1 MPWEETEDYIRS
13 GHRDPDDFV
22 RLRTITI
29 DVGKGIKAVGGPLK
43 SDPGGPFV
51 IQTFLFAKAKGWTM
65 SKAKAWFQAHKEEME
80 EQIGVVT
87 PPAPS
92 KTVTP
97 IPDRCY
103 CRNCGYVLENPTE
116 HCVDLSCPECG
127 AEHMYRHKS
136 PTEDLYE
143 SIHADFVKV
152 LSDFIRI
159 FGDVVG
165 RQKFDDMVVSYGLNV
180 EKPYSNQAQ
189 LKECWG
195 SVCEAY
201 NWAKP
206 LIRYLKE
213 DAEAKYWKVRA
224 LTANVSM
231 SASRADYRDLTEL
244 ERSARTLTWR
254 PLNLNHD
261 PSKFLPFPENR
272 VDWAEYEDSAVECII
287 RIHNSQVEV
296 QRAIE
301 NGDIVNPSIEG
312 EPRGG
317 YRTKD
322 GRKVPKW
329 YNFTALALL
338 EKGVTLPGVPATYG
352 FEPLVFNESLGR
364 SLAESLSV
372 ERDTEEEP
380 EMSQDEKGIK
390 EYNKAAKD
398 APWELNRADYSIE
411 QLKHASAVVTGD
423 GETKADCRLPHHL
436 PGDGKTHGGTLVWRG
451 VVAAAAVLRG
461 GRGGVRLG
469 SEDRA
474 KAMRHIA
481 AHYGEFDETAPW
493 KEEDINEIAEAMYEM
508 DICGQ
513 CKFFTDLSDTTVTKS
528 AVTGAESDT
537 EVSIS
542 QGSIGPGVG
551 RCSITEKLVRKNDSA
566 CTDARPRDQATDLDR
581 TKETIGEI
589 VLKDKIR
596 ELEETN
602 LRVEQAKNREIEDH
616 VKTKIRLTEAVD
628 QIERVSQ
635 DLAVERNRNVRLKES
650 TRELTEKL
658 EIASNKIPELEV
670 RLEKS
675 EGDIIFYKEANKS
688 LEDKFAVQKK
698 DLADAKEEL
707 TRTLTNMNDESTK
720 RATAVQESINAEQEK
735 GRLSKE
741 VAELTERISALT
753 REVSDTAQ
761 IRAESAKRNLSDQ
774 KLIKELR
781 EKDEEKTKTI
791 RELKRRITRTPK
803 EIIIE

>member
-29 DVGKGIKAVGGPLK
+29 DEDQGIKAVGGPLK

-65 SKAKAWFQAHKEEME
+65 SKAKAWFQAHREEMD

-87 PPAPS
+87 PPAPD
-92 KTVTP
+92 KWTTEP
-97 IPDRCY
+97 PERCY
-103 CRNCGYVLENPTE
+103 CRKCGYVLENPSE
-116 HCVDLSCPECG
+116 HCVDISCPECG

-136 PTEDLYE
+136 PTEDLSE
-143 SIHADFVKV
+143 AVHADFVKV

-159 FGDVVG
+159 FGDVEG
-165 RQKFDDMVVSYGLNV
+165 RRKFDEMVVSYGLDI

-195 SVCEAY
+195 EVCEAY

-206 LIRYLKE
+206 LIKYLRE
-213 DAEAKYWKVRA
+213 DDEAKYWKVRA

-231 SASRADYRDLTEL
+231 NKADYTNLEEL

-261 PSKFLPFPENR
+261 PRQMLPFPENR
-272 VDWAEYEDSAVECII
+272 VDWAEFEDNAVECII
-287 RIHNSQVEV
+287 RIHNSQTEV

-301 NGDIVNPSIEG
+301 KGDIVNPSIEG

-322 GRKVPKW
+322 GRKVPFW
-329 YNFTALALL
+329 YNFTCLALL
-338 EKGVTLPGVPATYG
+338 EKGVTLPGVPTTYG
-352 FEPLVFNESLGR
+352 FEPLFLNESLGR
-364 SLAESLSV
+364 SLAESLSM
-372 ERDTEEEP
+372 ERDLEKES
-380 EMSQDEKGIK
+380 EMSQTEKGIK

-398 APWELNRADYSIE
+398 TPWELNRADYSLD

-451 VVAAAAVLRG
+451 VAAAAVVLRG

-481 AHYGEFDETAPW
+481 AHYREFDETAPW
-493 KEEDINEIAEAMYEM
+493 KEWSITEETKGIDGL

-513 CKFFTDLSDTTVTKS
+513 CKFFTDLSDKTVTKS
-528 AVTGAESDT
+528 AVTGEATDA

-542 QGSIGPGVG
+542 QGAIGPGVG
-551 RCSITEKLVRKNDSA
+551 RCSITEKLVRKNDSV
-566 CTDARPRDQATDLDR
+566 CTDARPRERATDLDR
-581 TKETIGEI
+581 TKENIGEMI
-589 VLKDKIR
+589 MKDKIN
-596 ELEETN
+596 ELEEKV
-602 LRVEQAKNREIEDH
+602 LRAEQAKSREIEDH
-616 VKTKIRLTEAVD
+616 VKTKMDLTEATD
-628 QIERVSQ
+628 KITRVTQ
-635 DLAVERNRNVRLKES
+635 ELAVEQNKNIRIRENVRDLS
-650 TRELTEKL
+650 GKL
-658 EIASNKIPELEV
+658 ENALNRIPELEV

-675 EGDIIFYKEANKS
+675 EGDLIFYKEAIKS
-688 LEDKFAVQKK
+688 AEEKFAVQKK
-698 DLADAKEEL
+698 DLAECKEEL
-707 TRTLTNMNDESTK
+707 TRTLTKMNEESTK
-720 RATAVQESINAEQEK
+720 RATAVQEATNAEREK
-735 GRLSKE
+735 GRLSRE
-741 VAELTERISALT
+741 VAELTERVSELT
-753 REVSDTAQ
+753 REVSDTAL
-761 IRAESAKRNLSDQ
+761 IRAESARSNLSNQ

-781 EKDEEKTKTI
+781 EKIEEMTNTI
-791 RELKRRITRTPK
+791 RSLKRRISKTPK